1 MCSVGRDR
9 DRRLDRRRQSPIVV
23 TYLVANHRVVEEE
36 EHMVN
41 LQPSDLQ
48 SKARDAVLKYPHRC
62 PHPPAFS
69 LRRYIGALNRSP
81 VRPLHGR
88 TLPLLRQELGRLQNV
103 SLQLSDVTKRTF
115 RLRPS
120 FRHLLLR
127 QLDDAK

>member
-1 MCSVGRDR
+1 
-9 DRRLDRRRQSPIVV
+9 
-23 TYLVANHRVVEEE
+23 
-36 EHMVN
+36 MVN

-88 TLPLLRQELGRLQNV
+88 TLPFSGKNWAYSVEKVPAGCAGLR
-103 SLQLSDVTKRTF
+103 F
-115 RLRPS
+115 RIEGE
-120 FRHLLLR
+120 
-127 QLDDAK
+127 